1 MAARQWVVQPAAAR
15 PAAVAYVPAAPAP
28 TVPEPPV
35 SMASEPPLSATVD
48 TPTPVPAPRAAL
60 PAGQPP
66 AVQADTTPSLALPRS
81 SPLFSERT
89 PQWTDSADLVNVTPG
104 QTLLGICAE
113 KFGNCTA
120 QILRQIQQLNPNLSD
135 PDHIETGQ
143 QLRIP
148 VLAAQT
154 NSPSSEKST
163 HE

>member
-1 MAARQWVVQPAAAR
+1 VQ
-15 PAAVAYVPAAPAP
+15 
-28 TVPEPPV
+28 TNTPV
-35 SMASEPPLSATVD
+35 SLD
-48 TPTPVPAPRAAL
+48 L
-60 PAGQPP
+60 PH
-66 AVQADTTPSLALPRS
+66 T

-120 QILRQIQQLNPNLSD
+120 QILRQIQQLNPHLSD

-143 QLRIP
+143 KLRIP

-154 NSPSSEKST
+154 NNPSSEKGT